1 MEYLALPFVL
11 REGYLEKANLQESI
25 TYSIGLILSARTGS
39 MPFNPEYGCEI
50 WEKEFSDLYTTNKAE
65 IRSSLRNAIDKIEKR
80 LYNMTVS
87 FMNVGED
94 QGGQHALGVAVKV
107 TGNYRE
113 DSEEKKYEGTFYLG

>member
-50 WEKEFSDLYTTNKAE
+50 WG
-65 IRSSLRNAIDKIEKR
+65 KR
-80 LYNMTVS
+80 IL
-87 FMNVGED
+87 
-94 QGGQHALGVAVKV
+94 
-107 TGNYRE
+107 
-113 DSEEKKYEGTFYLG
+113 